1 MVKSIQTAGYNGV
14 PTVGGD
20 FYVKLGFDFFC
31 FFYRLRAY
39 VVHFAIELYTTTE
52 IILFL
57 NLLWEM
63 NAKFLEMA
71 IV

>member
-1 MVKSIQTAGYNGV
+1 MSEKNWAWDWDLI
-14 PTVGGD
+14 
-20 FYVKLGFDFFC
+20 FFC

-39 VVHFAIELYTTTE
+39 VVHFAIELYITTE